1 MTIRATTG
9 GRRRVARNEVMQDIL
24 QDIMIVS
31 SFGLWAVLLGVV
43 PIMALRALSG
53 G

>member
-1 MTIRATTG
+1 MTIRATAA
-9 GRRRVARNEVMQDIL
+9 GRQRIARNEIIQDIL
-24 QDIMIVS
+24 QDILIVS

-43 PIMALRALSG
+43 PIMALRALTG

>member
-1 MTIRATTG
+1 MTIRAAAA
-9 GRRRVARNEVMQDIL
+9 GRWRLARNGIVQDIL
-24 QDIMIVS
+24 QDILIVS

-43 PIMALRALSG
+43 PIMALHALTG